1 MKEYKFIVSFKK
13 RTSRDRFGANF
24 KKVGSR
30 WYEQF
35 LRGNFTMLS
44 EWHTNEQN
52 EQIKEICKDK
62 GVALL
67 NLKNDHTRIR
77 YYAEEVIFNNNK
89 LYFEIVK

>member
-1 MKEYKFIVSFKK
+1 MKEYEFTVSFKK
-13 RTSRDRFGANF
+13 RPSRDRFGANF

-44 EWHTNEQN
+44 EWYSED
-52 EQIKEICKDK
+52 EKERIEGICNNRNI
-62 GVALL
+62 ALL
-67 NLKNDHTRIR
+67 NLREKHSRIR

-89 LYFEIVK
+89 LYFEIIK